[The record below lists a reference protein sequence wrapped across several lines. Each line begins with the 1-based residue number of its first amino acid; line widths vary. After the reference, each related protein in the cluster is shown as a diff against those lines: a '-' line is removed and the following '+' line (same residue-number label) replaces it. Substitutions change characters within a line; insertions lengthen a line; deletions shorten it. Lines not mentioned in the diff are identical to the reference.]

1 MGVHSVELGGSPFSK
16 LAAGLAADDINGSA
30 AGDQIEPRGEDGVW
44 GEAVRLAGEVG
55 EGGLGD
61 FLGQLRGADLAERG
75 GKDQVEVA
83 ADELG
88 ESIFTVLPRVA
99 LQQLEVG
106 VAHLHQYIAAGAN
119 TGQKKDGRS
128 V

>member
-1 MGVHSVELGGSPFSK
+1 MFAELP
-16 LAAGLAADDINGSA
+16 AGFAADDINGGA
-30 AGDQIEPRGEDGVW
+30 AGDLVEPRGEDGV
-44 GEAVRLAGEVG
+44 GREAVRLAGEVG

-88 ESIFTVLPRVA
+88 ESIFAVLPRVA

-106 VAHLHQYIAAGAN
+106 VAHLHQYIAAVTK
-119 TGQKKDGRS
+119 TGPKN
-128 V
+128 